1 MKISAMQNKKT
12 ENKLPFTADMLIIL
26 IPFCLLSVYFYGLTA
41 VKLIFASIIT
51 AIVCDFTGCVLLKRE
66 IELSDLSA
74 VNTGIITALLLS
86 SSTPVYIA
94 VLTAAFAIC
103 VGKLPFGSYK
113 NSPFT
118 PAAVGIAFAS
128 VCFPDYLFNYLPSLR
143 DTGIFTSS
151 LASMLTQGNTVNMT
165 APGLLSILVG
175 NCPGPIGATCTVA
188 LLATLIFLLI
198 RRPNAFFSAAG
209 FISICCLF
217 AVLFP
222 RVLSGRQASVIME
235 LCSGML
241 MFTAVF
247 LIPWPNKEFSS
258 PLSAMLYGITGGLF
272 QMLIRYFGTFE
283 EGAVFAVLFCDAIS
297 FLFIKKEKTQK
308 TGKENKY
315 EQQVS

>member
-1 MKISAMQNKKT
+1 MQAKKT
-12 ENKLPFTADMLIIL
+12 ENKIPFTADILIML

-51 AIVCDFTGCVLLKRE
+51 AIICDFTGCVLLKRE

-74 VNTGIITALLLS
+74 VNTGIITSLLLS
-86 SSTPVYIA
+86 SSTPVYVA
-94 VLTAAFAIC
+94 VLTCAFAIC
-103 VGKLPFGSYK
+103 VGKLPFGNYK

-118 PAAVGIAFAS
+118 PAAVGIAFAI
-128 VCFPDYLFNYLPSLR
+128 VCFPDYMFNYIPSLR

-165 APGLLSILVG
+165 VPGLLSILVG
-175 NCPGPIGATCTVA
+175 NCPGPIGATCTAA
-188 LLATLIFLLI
+188 LLATLVYLLI
-198 RRPNAFFSAAG
+198 RRPYAFFSAAG

-222 RVLSGRQASVIME
+222 RVLSGRQASVLME

-258 PLSAMLYGITGGLF
+258 PLSALLYGITGGVF

-297 FLFIKKEKTQK
+297 FLFIRKEKTQK
-308 TGKENKY
+308 DRKENLN
-315 EQQVS
+315 EQLS